1 MRLLLKVTGA
11 NKLTDDKLLVQ
22 LQGKFGNAQL
32 NLPIHQQK
40 FVQVGDEWTLGCGKA
55 IPDRADRRP
64 KDRQRSEQCRRETD
78 GIGASRQRKDCSPPE
93 SGALLVMP

>member
-55 IPDRADRRP
+55 ISDREELAETEKPRDP
-64 KDRQRSEQCRRETD
+64 ISTRE
-78 GIGASRQRKDCSPPE
+78 AAMR
-93 SGALLVMP
+93 GALDGLGKDSKR

>member
-1 MRLLLKVTGA
+1 MKLKLKVTGA
-11 NKLTDDKLLVQ
+11 SKLTDDKLLVQ

-55 IPDRADRRP
+55 IPDIAELDETEKP
-64 KDRQRSEQCRRETD
+64 KDPISIREA
-78 GIGASRQRKDCSPPE
+78 GMR
-93 SGALLVMP
+93 GALDALSKDSKR